1 MCNLEASGTRDGANQ
16 VPQSASIQCKEDHVF
31 AHRISLQADPRGILL
46 QTVHPLSSLGAQPGP
61 DSAESPTPST
71 SERPSVIMMTL
82 LNSVQRTIGHDA

>member
-1 MCNLEASGTRDGANQ
+1 MDVCNLEASGTRDG
-16 VPQSASIQCKEDHVF
+16 QSASNQCKEDHVF
-31 AHRISLQADPRGILL
+31 THRISLQADPCGILL

-82 LNSVQRTIGHDA
+82 LKVRPDDHRT